1 MSKFIAYSESGVTV
15 SLNAKTEL
23 GAKREATKWLS
34 YGAIVNM
41 VYTIEKDELFFSGDV
56 YIENTATGIKW
67 RRGFWQNGHRFGW
80 TGWEQI
86 PSDKYLY
93 NYN

>member
-1 MSKFIAYSESGVTV
+1 MSKFIAYSESGVTIG
-15 SLNAKTEL
+15 LNAKTEL

-34 YGAIVNM
+34 YSA
-41 VYTIEKDELFFSGDV
+41 GDV

-80 TGWEQI
+80 SNWEQI
-86 PSDKYLY
+86 PSNKYLY
-93 NYN
+93 NY

>member
-1 MSKFIAYSESGVTV
+1 MSKFIAYSESGVTIN
-15 SLNAKTEL
+15 LNAKTEL

-34 YGAIVNM
+34 YGA
-41 VYTIEKDELFFSGDV
+41 GDV
-56 YIENTATGIKW
+56 YIENIATGIKW
-67 RRGFWQNGHRFGW
+67 RRGFWQNRDRFGW
-80 TGWEQI
+80 TVWEQI